1 MQSPMKFILEK
12 NGILELNEEVLN
24 LIENSKNPN
33 FLLFYGQTR
42 KGKSTTLNQLIRGN
56 HETWKF
62 KNKKPFYALD
72 SLKSI
77 TKGCE
82 IFGPVKASS
91 LIKNHLLT
99 IDLEEDFDVFFCDT
113 EGISS
118 LDGID
123 KKAIS
128 GILVLLQ
135 LCTIAVNICHR
146 VCINEDLK
154 ELCSQI
160 QISRII
166 KNINNNLSSPLT
178 ILYISNIFYGG
189 GDNYNNEDE
198 EENYEKLKNLYEI
211 SRQNQKTKLLE
222 EINEKYK
229 LNIKENDIEVIPG
242 GKYQNIKH
250 EKEPDHDDPFVK
262 LYWDSIKEIL
272 IKFINAKK
280 NNDPKQIV
288 IWIRFLFNIFKNL
301 KSINDDFNL
310 ENFLINYLSNSFEE
324 FAKKQ
329 FEIKKNKIREELND
343 KLVEYINILKN
354 DENAK
359 KSLKD
364 CLDKKYVDIFYKL
377 IPEKVNSFFNLS
389 LEQYRALIKE
399 EIEYKFNSICNE
411 ILLVKNINELIKDI
425 IDIINNSEFKEDI
438 DFMKIKIN
446 NEKIWNNIYEK
457 NKIIFEYFKETK
469 KFVLTNLKG
478 DLLSKIDI
486 IINNLINK
494 KIKWE
499 DYFKDKMNIIDNDI
513 NESLQEFFKHCYYK
527 EDFEIY
533 KSKYEEYYNLIYNKF
548 YNQIKKKFFN
558 NISSKRQKQFYKY
571 INNIFKEKYD
581 NIINNNN
588 YKIWKDI
595 KSEIIVSIR
604 EIFDSYILKIFH
616 NKEFRDDINLN
627 LRNKNV
633 FLNTLPFNIIEKY
646 QIQKEKEK
654 EINML
659 INSEIDNYIQI
670 FNKKLNNLPLFDNF
684 IKELLNKYNILI
696 NKEIEWIINKFY
708 YIEDKID
715 FDTNKIFLFITK
727 NNNIYKGANTKIT
740 EINIKLREFC
750 NKKANEYLDIISK
763 KKPEWK
769 KIKKQKILMAEKLLK
784 NFVEKVFK
792 DVCYKEDAKIVK
804 KEDLKILIIKSEDIY
819 KNIQPNKINELELA
833 IDNII
838 NKNIDDIKRKINT
851 LPDWNVIKSILLQD
865 AIIEMENCLKLNIK
879 QKINNYKSP
888 LVDEFDIIVEII
900 LSKVNEKK
908 LLNQCLNKERRN
920 ELMKEILEKAK
931 EITENY
937 IKKEKIKKIEEEKR
951 EEEIK
956 SLEEIIKILKDETE
970 EERKEREKIEKMI
983 GEKKI

>member
-77 TKGCE
+77 TKGCD

-99 IDLEEDFDVFFCDT
+99 IDLEEDFDIFFCDT

-446 NEKIWNNIYEK
+446 SEKIWNNIYEK

-513 NESLQEFFKHCYYK
+513 NESLHEFFKHCYYK

-558 NISSKRQKQFYKY
+558 NISSKRQKQFYKHL
-571 INNIFKEKYD
+571 IKY
-581 NIINNNN
+581 
-588 YKIWKDI
+588 
-595 KSEIIVSIR
+595 
-604 EIFDSYILKIFH
+604 LK
-616 NKEFRDDINLN
+616 
-627 LRNKNV
+627 KNM
-633 FLNTLPFNIIEKY
+633 TI
-646 QIQKEKEK
+646 
-654 EINML
+654 
-659 INSEIDNYIQI
+659 
-670 FNKKLNNLPLFDNF
+670 
-684 IKELLNKYNILI
+684 
-696 NKEIEWIINKFY
+696 
-708 YIEDKID
+708 
-715 FDTNKIFLFITK
+715 
-727 NNNIYKGANTKIT
+727 
-740 EINIKLREFC
+740 
-750 NKKANEYLDIISK
+750 
-763 KKPEWK
+763 
-769 KIKKQKILMAEKLLK
+769 
-784 NFVEKVFK
+784 
-792 DVCYKEDAKIVK
+792 
-804 KEDLKILIIKSEDIY
+804 
-819 KNIQPNKINELELA
+819 
-833 IDNII
+833 
-838 NKNIDDIKRKINT
+838 
-851 LPDWNVIKSILLQD
+851 
-865 AIIEMENCLKLNIK
+865 
-879 QKINNYKSP
+879 
-888 LVDEFDIIVEII
+888 
-900 LSKVNEKK
+900 
-908 LLNQCLNKERRN
+908 
-920 ELMKEILEKAK
+920 
-931 EITENY
+931 
-937 IKKEKIKKIEEEKR
+937 
-951 EEEIK
+951 
-956 SLEEIIKILKDETE
+956 
-970 EERKEREKIEKMI
+970 
-983 GEKKI
+983 